1 MSTTIIYFDFTAIY
15 YYNCTIKNFFQAIFQ
30 LKEFSEK
37 LFLIFTGLVADMF
50 LSRHHFSRQ
59 AVKEK
64 TAPRLLQMNERQA
77 QTHMHTHPH
86 TDMCINQRTRG

>member
-15 YYNCTIKNFFQAIFQ
+15 YYNCTIKIFFSGNYQAIFQ

-64 TAPRLLQMNERQA
+64 QL
-77 QTHMHTHPH
+77 
-86 TDMCINQRTRG
+86 RGFYK